1 MGVLETQIQ
10 GKINLHG
17 EGGMPGPDGSREKP
31 QLSSPLICHLW
42 SDGSSSLSQGV
53 LLQAGGTEA
62 MGVKLIAPLVVRFN

>member
-31 QLSSPLICHLW
+31 QLLEVFHFHSFLPSFIPPV
-42 SDGSSSLSQGV
+42 LSQQTGV
-53 LLQAGGTEA
+53 G
-62 MGVKLIAPLVVRFN
+62 